1 MSILT
6 TTIGA
11 YPKPAGTPV
20 PDWFARGVASYGSN
34 PTREW
39 ESAMDRL
46 GDEVETAFAD
56 ATQAVITDQTN
67 AGIDIPT
74 DDEIRRD
81 NYIYYH
87 CRHLQG
93 IDFEQMTQRTFR
105 DGTETGLVPTIR
117 DHIRATYTFL
127 ADEFSFAQRFT
138 DKPVKITMPGP
149 LTIAD
154 TLQDE
159 YYGDKK
165 RLSSD
170 IADAL
175 NHEVRGLAERGCRH
189 IQIDEPVF
197 VRQLDNAFEF
207 GFENLDRAFHGCPD
221 EVVRTVHMCCSYPDS
236 LDNPDYPKGPP
247 DSYKDLVDAI
257 EASSIMAVSMEDA
270 HEHIDL
276 SVLEKLSTT
285 IVILGVVAIGMS
297 RVESVEEIKTRL
309 SEALSHIDADRLMAA
324 PDCGL
329 GLLGRDLSLK
339 KLTNMSVAARTVQTR
354 PSISSAPS
362 P

>member
-1 MSILT
+1 MSLLT

-11 YPKPAGTPV
+11 YPKPPGTPV
-20 PDWFARGVASYGSN
+20 PDWFAEGLASYASN
-34 PTREW
+34 PTRAW
-39 ESAMDRL
+39 EGAMGRL
-46 GDEVETAFAD
+46 GDDVETAFAD
-56 ATQAVITDQTN
+56 ATRAVITDQIG

-74 DDEIRRD
+74 DGEVRRD

-87 CRHLQG
+87 CRHLRG
-93 IDFEQMTQRTFR
+93 IDFERMAERTFR
-105 DGTETGLVPTIR
+105 DGSETGFVPVIR
-117 DHIRATYTFL
+117 GRIHATHTFL
-127 ADEFSFAQRFT
+127 ADDWAFAQSFT
-138 DKPVKITMPGP
+138 DNPVKITMPGP

-165 RLSSD
+165 RLGSD

-175 NHEVRGLAERGCRH
+175 NQEVLKLAERGCRH

-197 VRQLDNAFEF
+197 VRQLENVYDF
-207 GFENLDRAFHGCPD
+207 GFDNLERAFHDCPGD
-221 EVVRTVHMCCSYPDS
+221 VVRTVHMCCSYPDS

-247 DSYKDLVDAI
+247 DSYARLVDAI

-276 SVLEKLSTT
+276 SVLERLSTT
-285 IVILGVVAIGMS
+285 TVILGVVAIGMS
-297 RVESVEEIKTRL
+297 RVKSVEEIRTRL
-309 SEALSHIDADRLMAA
+309 NEALSHIDANRLMAA

-339 KLTNMSVAARTVQTR
+339 KLANMSAAARTVAR
-354 PSISSAPS
+354 
-362 P
+362 

>member
-11 YPKPAGTPV
+11 YPKPQGTPV
-20 PDWFARGVASYGSN
+20 PDWFAQGIASYGNN

-39 ESAMDRL
+39 ESAMGSL
-46 GDEVETAFAD
+46 GDDVETSFAD
-56 ATQAVITDQTN
+56 PTRSVITDQVE

-74 DDEIRRD
+74 DGEIRRD

-87 CRHLQG
+87 CRHLHG
-93 IDFEQMTQRTFR
+93 IDFEQMAKRTFR
-105 DGTETGLVPTIR
+105 DGSEIGLVPAIR
-117 DHIRATYTFL
+117 DRIHATHTFL
-127 ADEFSFAQRFT
+127 ADEWAFAQSFT

-154 TLQDE
+154 TLHDE
-159 YYGDKK
+159 HYGDKR
-165 RLSSD
+165 RLGSD
-170 IADAL
+170 ISDAL
-175 NHEVRGLAERGCRH
+175 NREVLGLAERGCRH

-197 VRQLDNAFEF
+197 VRQLENASEF
-207 GFENLDRAFHGCPD
+207 GFENLDRAFHGCPPH
-221 EVVRTVHMCCSYPDS
+221 VVRTVHMCCSYPDS

-247 DSYKDLVDAI
+247 DSYTHLVDAI

-276 SVLEKLSTT
+276 SVLERLSTT
-285 IVILGVVAIGMS
+285 TVILGVVAIGMS
-297 RVESVEEIKTRL
+297 RVESVEEIQTRL
-309 SEALSHIDADRLMAA
+309 GEALFHIDASRLMAA

-329 GLLGRDLSLK
+329 GLLGRDLTLK
-339 KLTNMSVAARTVQTR
+339 KLRNMSAAARTV
-354 PSISSAPS
+354 PA
-362 P
+362 